1 MEEQAEKAETK
12 MPAWK
17 RVMSI
22 VHPLYRGVSSV
33 EAGLNIAGALLI
45 FFLMLFTMGEV
56 LGRYLF
62 NRPILGHVEI
72 VELVMA
78 GIVFFGLA
86 FTEKVG
92 GHPRMELFVTRVLKE
107 RRIRYI
113 VESFTLLL
121 ALFLFVIITIYST
134 EVSFLSSIR
143 TADVTPTLF
152 WPTWPSKLCIPV
164 GSFFL
169 CLRLVV
175 EIIQRVPRAIV
186 AVERR
191 EL

>member
-12 MPAWK
+12 VPAWK

-22 VHPLYRGVSSV
+22 AHPLYRGVSSV

-56 LGRYLF
+56 LGRYFF
-62 NRPILGHVEI
+62 NRPILGHVEL
-72 VELVMA
+72 VELAMA
-78 GIVFFGLA
+78 GIIFLGLA
-86 FTEKVG
+86 STEKIG
-92 GHPRMELFVTRVLKE
+92 GHPKMEILLTRVLKE

-113 VESFTLLL
+113 VETLTLLL
-121 ALFLFVIITIYST
+121 ALFVFVVITIYST
-134 EVSFLSSIR
+134 EVSLLSAIR
-143 TADVTPTLF
+143 MADVTPSIF
-152 WPTWPSKLCIPV
+152 CPTWPSKLCIPL

-169 CLRLVV
+169 CFRLVI
-175 EIIQRVPRAIV
+175 EIVQRVSQV
-186 AVERR
+186 AVGAERR

>member
-17 RVMSI
+17 RVMPI
-22 VHPLYRGVSSV
+22 VHPLYRGASSV

-72 VELVMA
+72 VEMVMA
-78 GIVFFGLA
+78 GIVFFGIA
-86 FTEKVG
+86 FTEKVA

-186 AVERR
+186 GVERR